1 MNVQQNSYS
10 RAKADGT
17 LDLLGDAGVFR
28 GICSDGEAFRGRV
41 LPIRRKKRHR
51 CVL

>member
-1 MNVQQNSYS
+1 MNVHQKSYS

-17 LDLLGDAGVFR
+17 LDLLGDAGFL
-28 GICSDGEAFRGRV
+28 EAYAATRSFWGRV